1 MLVIIFAI
9 WKWEHHIKNQHFI
22 IRTDHQSLM
31 YLIEK
36 KLTTTSQQAWVA
48 KLMQF
53 DYEIRYKKG
62 KENVGTD
69 ALSRSSSVELN
80 YLTTVIIL
88 EFMAK
93 IRVGWQ
99 EDQYL

>member
-1 MLVIIFAI
+1 
-9 WKWEHHIKNQHFI
+9 
-22 IRTDHQSLM
+22 M